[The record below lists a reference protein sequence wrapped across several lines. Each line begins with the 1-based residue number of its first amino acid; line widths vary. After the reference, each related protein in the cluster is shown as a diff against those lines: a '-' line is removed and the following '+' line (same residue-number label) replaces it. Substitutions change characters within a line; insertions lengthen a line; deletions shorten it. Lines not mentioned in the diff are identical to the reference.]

1 MTTNDFFKQTVPI
14 DSPLVSL
21 PLFSVITRIGGE
33 TDLAS
38 GLLGGSGG
46 GGELGA
52 KYGGGRCVLD
62 GGEFTSFCVS
72 TLVLIPPPHL
82 LHNENLDFL
91 FLIKLGNFSE

>member
-46 GGELGA
+46 GGGGGELGA
-52 KYGGGRCVLD
+52 KYGGGGVCWP
-62 GGEFTSFCVS
+62 GGS
-72 TLVLIPPPHL
+72 L
-82 LHNENLDFL
+82 LPFVYLH
-91 FLIKLGNFSE
+91 